1 MLKALLRFLVL
12 FVILLIGFFYF
23 DQPVKENE
31 PLKGPTKTVPNT
43 TAPQL
48 SGDVQSRPKTGWST
62 YIGKDV
68 ASFEKKM
75 GQPMRKGPSAYGFTW
90 WVYGDENQYM
100 LVGVEKNKINQI
112 YVTGT
117 RVDFAPFKMGQTL
130 DELYRTTI
138 TDMEVNIK
146 IQDNIYTMVL
156 SEEDLQSRLLI
167 MYDGVLAQLY
177 FDSAT
182 KKLIAVRY
190 IDGETLIKQKPYDM
204 TYVGEVL
211 QTKKPSSFEQEKINH
226 ENAQQLFE
234 LSNIYRE
241 INDLPALETDEKL
254 NEVTE
259 IQLKGIVM
267 ERLAK
272 SDAPDTDLKSLLTEN
287 NINFENTS
295 ENIAEDYADA
305 PDAISRIANS
315 EKHRQDL
322 LNVKYNRLGT
332 AAFEHNFAQIFIEQ
346 IPESDSK

>member
-48 SGDVQSRPKTGWST
+48 SGDVQQRPKTGWST
-62 YIGKDV
+62 YVGKDI
-68 ASFEKKM
+68 STFEKKM
-75 GQPMRKGPSAYGFTW
+75 GQPIRKGPSAYGFTW

-100 LVGVEKNKINQI
+100 LVGVEKDKINQV

-146 IQDNIYTMVL
+146 IQQNIYTMVL

-167 MYDGVLAQLY
+167 MYNDVLAQLY

-182 KKLIAVRY
+182 KKLMAVRY
-190 IDGETLIKQKPYDM
+190 IDGETLVKQKPYDM
-204 TYVGEVL
+204 TYVGEVIE
-211 QTKKPSSFEQEKINH
+211 TKKPSSFEQEKINQ

-234 LSNIYRE
+234 LSNVYRE
-241 INDLPALETDEKL
+241 INDLPALEKDGKL
-254 NEVTE
+254 SEVTST
-259 IQLKGIVM
+259 QLKGLVM

-272 SDAPDTDLKSLLTEN
+272 SDAPDTDLQSLLKEN
-287 NINFENTS
+287 DVDFEETA

-305 PDAISRIANS
+305 ADAISGILNS

-322 LNVKYNRLGT
+322 LNVTYNHLGT
-332 AAFEHNFAQIFIEQ
+332 ASFENNFAQIFIEQ
-346 IPESDSK
+346 KPESDSK